1 MIAATMTR
9 ARMAASSLLLWAMLL
24 AVETLAQLGLKIGSR
39 AIEGVAFGWDWLLRA
54 AAAPW
59 LWVGAF
65 AYLMS
70 FATWMVILR
79 RMALGAAFPLTGLVY
94 VTVLASSALV
104 LGEPVAPLQGA
115 GVALIVGGA
124 GLLGTDSS

>member
-1 MIAATMTR
+1 
-9 ARMAASSLLLWAMLL
+9 
-24 AVETLAQLGLKIGSR
+24 
-39 AIEGVAFGWDWLLRA
+39 
-54 AAAPW
+54 
-59 LWVGAF
+59 
-65 AYLMS
+65 
-70 FATWMVILR
+70 
-79 RMALGAAFPLTGLVY
+79 LTGLVY